1 MALVAERKS
10 QLIDEYRQ
18 HQKDTGS
25 PEVQI
30 ALLTAEVAELQVH
43 IKANPKDKHTR
54 RGLITMVNN
63 RRRLQKYLARQDKAK
78 YQALCQKL
86 DLRS

>member
-1 MALVAERKS
+1 MDKAKHDQIVKDFGLHE
-10 QLIDEYRQ
+10 
-18 HQKDTGS
+18 KDTGS
-25 PEVQI
+25 TAVQI

>member
-1 MALVAERKS
+1 MALLPQKKTEIVE
-10 QLIDEYRQ
+10 Q
-18 HQKDTGS
+18 HRTHPTDTGS